1 MQSVYSHFNRNVSSV
16 WYIVV
21 IVVVLMVIVT
31 WRAYLLIQRIEMRN
45 QEMVAQMGDLMAEN
59 QPR

>member
-31 WRAYLLIQRIEMRN
+31 WRAYLLIQRIEAAN
-45 QEMVAQMGDLMAEN
+45 QKMVADMGDLMVEN